1 MSSLL
6 SQVPEYGGA
15 LASALLWAASAQFV
29 SAGFVKVEADNRLPF
44 LMTGLLVSQLA
55 GLVGLA
61 GLLWWQEG
69 VLSVNLSPFVWMAGL
84 LTFPIGTG
92 MYYVAGYA
100 FGGRSDI
107 AAQFAKVKPLFSLLL
122 AVFILG
128 DPLTSLFSPST
139 LFVVL
144 GVLVFV
150 ASGIKGSITLTA
162 LCWGLATSAAW
173 SLGEV
178 MMGLALS
185 DGALTD
191 DKMLSATFTALLAGL
206 VASLVFLVPCAL
218 HAQAADRQIHRHL
231 LPFAVHGVLSFALGY
246 FCFFHSIARIGLAS
260 TVTINAMWPILA
272 LLLACGVRRWRGQ
285 DCDVPALVWLAALL
299 LLIGSLLQAYGISN
313 R

>member
-15 LASALLWAASAQFV
+15 LASALLWAVSAQFV

-55 GLVGLA
+55 GLAGLA
-61 GLLWWQEG
+61 GLLWWQQG

-92 MYYVAGYA
+92 LYYVAGSA

-128 DPLTSLFSPST
+128 DPLTSLFSTSS

-150 ASGIKGSITLTA
+150 ASGLKGSITLTA

-173 SLGEV
+173 ALGEM

-185 DGALTD
+185 HGALAD
-191 DKMLSATFTALLAGL
+191 GQMLNATFTALLAGV
-206 VASLVFLVPCAL
+206 VASLVFLLPFARR
-218 HAQAADRQIHRHL
+218 ARAADPQIYLHM

-260 TVTINAMWPILA
+260 TVTINAVWPILA
-272 LLLACGVRRWRGQ
+272 LVLACGVRRWRGQ

>member
-1 MSSLL
+1 MPDYSS
-6 SQVPEYGGA
+6 A
-15 LASALLWAASAQFV
+15 LASALLWAVSAQFV
-29 SAGFVKVEADNRLPF
+29 SAGYAKVSTDTRLPF
-44 LMTGLLVSQLA
+44 LMTGLLISQLT
-55 GLVGLA
+55 GLAGLA

-69 VLSVNLSPFVWMAGL
+69 GLSVNPSPYVWLAGL

-92 MYYVAGYA
+92 LYYVAGSL

-122 AVFILG
+122 AVFVLG
-128 DPLTSLFSPST
+128 DPLASLFSPSS

-191 DKMLSATFTALLAGL
+191 GHMLAATYTALLAGL
-206 VASLVFLVPCAL
+206 AASLPFLLPFVWRA
-218 HAQAADRQIHRHL
+218 HAADPQMHLRL

-272 LLLACGVRRWRGQ
+272 LVLACGVRRWRGQ
-285 DCDVPALVWLAALL
+285 DCDVPTLVWLAAVL
-299 LLIGSLLQAYGISN
+299 LLIGSVLQAYGISN

>member
-1 MSSLL
+1 MPDYSS
-6 SQVPEYGGA
+6 A
-15 LASALLWAASAQFV
+15 LASALLWAVSAQFV
-29 SAGFVKVEADNRLPF
+29 SAGYAKAAPGARLPF
-44 LMTGLLVSQLA
+44 LMSGLLISQLTGLA
-55 GLVGLA
+55 GLAV
-61 GLLWWQEG
+61 LLWWQEG
-69 VLSVNLSPFVWMAGL
+69 GLSVNPSPYVWLAGL

-92 MYYVAGYA
+92 LYYVAGSR

-122 AVFILG
+122 AVFVLG
-128 DPLTSLFSPST
+128 DPLASLFSPSS

-191 DKMLSATFTALLAGL
+191 GRMLAATYTAMLAGL
-206 VASLVFLVPCAL
+206 AVSLPFLLPFVRRAR
-218 HAQAADRQIHRHL
+218 AADPQMHRHL

-272 LLLACGVRRWRGQ
+272 LVLACAVRRWRGQ

-299 LLIGSLLQAYGISN
+299 LLIGSVLQAYGISN

>member
-1 MSSLL
+1 MPDYSS
-6 SQVPEYGGA
+6 A
-15 LASALLWAASAQFV
+15 LASALLWAVSAQFV
-29 SAGFVKVEADNRLPF
+29 SAGYAKVSTDTRLPF
-44 LMTGLLVSQLA
+44 LMTGLLISQLT
-55 GLVGLA
+55 GLAGLA

-69 VLSVNLSPFVWMAGL
+69 RLTVNPSPYVWLAGL

-92 MYYVAGYA
+92 LYYVAGSL

-122 AVFILG
+122 AVFVLG
-128 DPLTSLFSPST
+128 DPLASLFSPSS

-191 DKMLSATFTALLAGL
+191 GHMLAATYTALLAGL
-206 VASLVFLVPCAL
+206 AASLPFLLPFVWRA
-218 HAQAADRQIHRHL
+218 HAADRQMHLRL

-272 LLLACGVRRWRGQ
+272 LVLACGVRRWRGQ
-285 DCDVPALVWLAALL
+285 DCDVPTLVWLAALL
-299 LLIGSLLQAYGISN
+299 LLIGSVLQAYGISN

>member
-1 MSSLL
+1 MPDYSS
-6 SQVPEYGGA
+6 A
-15 LASALLWAASAQFV
+15 LASALLWAVSAQFV
-29 SAGFVKVEADNRLPF
+29 SAGYAKASTGASLPF
-44 LMTGLLVSQLA
+44 LMTGLLISQSTGLA
-55 GLVGLA
+55 GLA
-61 GLLWWQEG
+61 ALLWWQEG
-69 VLSVNLSPFVWMAGL
+69 GLSISPSPYVWLAGL

-92 MYYVAGYA
+92 LYYVAGSR

-122 AVFILG
+122 AVFVLG
-128 DPLTSLFSPST
+128 DPLASLFSPSS

-150 ASGIKGSITLTA
+150 ASGIKGSITLAA

-191 DKMLSATFTALLAGL
+191 GRMLNATYTALLAGL
-206 VASLVFLVPCAL
+206 AVSLPFLLPFVRRAR
-218 HAQAADRQIHRHL
+218 AADPQMHRHL

-272 LLLACGVRRWRGQ
+272 LVLACAVRRWRGQ

-299 LLIGSLLQAYGISN
+299 LLIGSVLQAYGISN
-313 R
+313 Q

>member
-1 MSSLL
+1 MPDYSS
-6 SQVPEYGGA
+6 A
-15 LASALLWAASAQFV
+15 LASALLWAVSAQFV
-29 SAGFVKVEADNRLPF
+29 SAGYAKVSTDTRLPF
-44 LMTGLLVSQLA
+44 LMTGLLISQLT
-55 GLVGLA
+55 GLAGLA

-69 VLSVNLSPFVWMAGL
+69 TLSVNPSPYVWLAGL

-92 MYYVAGYA
+92 LYYVAGSL

-122 AVFILG
+122 AVFVLG
-128 DPLTSLFSPST
+128 DPLASLFSPSS

-191 DKMLSATFTALLAGL
+191 GHMLNATYTSLLAGL
-206 VASLVFLVPCAL
+206 AASLPFLLPFVWRAR
-218 HAQAADRQIHRHL
+218 AADPQMHLRL

-272 LLLACGVRRWRGQ
+272 LVLACGVRRWRGQ
-285 DCDVPALVWLAALL
+285 DCDVPTLVWLAALL
-299 LLIGSLLQAYGISN
+299 LLIGSVLQAYGISN